1 MKRTSSFSFVTLYV
15 FPETMN
21 FDPSFT
27 TDFEGTATV
36 GSFLVFSIGFD
47 VSGSLAISSVFVFLQ
62 LMQVYVFSPA
72 DDVVGTFVTSP
83 LFQ

>member
-47 VSGSLAISSVFVFLQ
+47 VSGSLAISSVFVFFTIDAGICF
-62 LMQVYVFSPA
+62 FS
-72 DDVVGTFVTSP
+72 GR
-83 LFQ
+83 